1 MKKLEIMSKQN
12 IAGLWFL
19 GVIFLLS
26 SCKKDGTDYKV
37 VNPVAPEFHV
47 VVVTDDNNVDKVPDA
62 TVTLYKTQ
70 DDLDNNTNAFLTK
83 TTGTDG
89 EAVFTKDELKDPG
102 VYYVRASKN
111 TLSGTKESLYLLL
124 NDGKNYLF
132 VKIQ

>member
-1 MKKLEIMSKQN
+1 MSKQI
-12 IAGLWFL
+12 IAGLSL
-19 GVIFLLS
+19 LMAVFLLN
-26 SCKKDGTDYKV
+26 SCKKDGTTYEV

-70 DDLDNNTNAFLTK
+70 DDLENNSNVFLTK
-83 TTGTDG
+83 QTESNG

-111 TLSGTKESLYLLL
+111 TMIGTKESQYLLL

>member
-1 MKKLEIMSKQN
+1 MSKQI
-12 IAGLWFL
+12 IAGLSL
-19 GVIFLLS
+19 LMAVFLLN
-26 SCKKDGTDYKV
+26 SCKKDGTTYEV

-62 TVTLYKTQ
+62 TVNLYKTQ
-70 DDLDNNTNAFLTK
+70 GDLDNETNVFLTK
-83 TTGTDG
+83 KTDSNG

-102 VYYVRASKN
+102 VYYVQATKDA
-111 TLSGTKESLYLLL
+111 LSGEKESMYLLL

>member
-1 MKKLEIMSKQN
+1 MSRPI
-12 IAGLWFL
+12 IAGLSL
-19 GVIFLLS
+19 LMAVFLLN
-26 SCKKDGTDYKV
+26 SCKKDGTTYEV

-70 DDLDNNTNAFLTK
+70 DDLENNSNVFLTK
-83 TTGTDG
+83 KTESNG
-89 EAVFTKDELKDPG
+89 EAVFAKDELKDPG

-111 TLSGTKESLYLLL
+111 TMIGTKESQYLLL

>member
-1 MKKLEIMSKQN
+1 MSKPI
-12 IAGLWFL
+12 IAGLSL
-19 GVIFLLS
+19 LMAVFLLN
-26 SCKKDGTDYKV
+26 SCKKDGTTYEV

-70 DDLDNNTNAFLTK
+70 DDLENNSNVFLTK
-83 TTGTDG
+83 QTESNG

-111 TLSGTKESLYLLL
+111 TMIGTKESQYLLL

>member
-1 MKKLEIMSKQN
+1 MSKRN
-12 IAGLWFL
+12 IAGLWL
-19 GVIFLLS
+19 LLAVFLLS
-26 SCKKDGTDYKV
+26 SCKKDGTTYEV
-37 VNPVAPEFHV
+37 VKPVAPEFHV

-70 DDLDNNTNAFLTK
+70 DDLENNSNVFLTK
-83 TTGTDG
+83 QTESNG

-111 TLSGTKESLYLLL
+111 TMTGTKESQYLLL
-124 NDGKNYLF
+124 NDGENYLF

>member
-1 MKKLEIMSKQN
+1 MSRPI
-12 IAGLWFL
+12 IAGLSL
-19 GVIFLLS
+19 LMAVFLLN
-26 SCKKDGTDYKV
+26 SCKKDGTTYEV

-70 DDLDNNTNAFLTK
+70 DDLENNSNVFLTK
-83 TTGTDG
+83 QTESNG

-111 TLSGTKESLYLLL
+111 TMIGTKESQYLLL

>member
-1 MKKLEIMSKQN
+1 MSRPI
-12 IAGLWFL
+12 IAGLSL
-19 GVIFLLS
+19 LMAVFLLN
-26 SCKKDGTDYKV
+26 SCKKDGTTYEV

-47 VVVTDDNNVDKVPDA
+47 LVVTDDNNVDKVPDA

-70 DDLDNNTNAFLTK
+70 DDLENNSNVFLTK
-83 TTGTDG
+83 KTESNG
-89 EAVFTKDELKDPG
+89 EAVFAKDELKDPG

-111 TLSGTKESLYLLL
+111 TMIGTKESQYLLL

>member
-1 MKKLEIMSKQN
+1 MSKRN
-12 IAGLWFL
+12 IAGLWL
-19 GVIFLLS
+19 MAVIFLLS
-26 SCKKDGTDYKV
+26 SCKKDGTTYNV
-37 VNPVAPEFHV
+37 LNPVAPEFHV
-47 VVVTDDNNVDKVPDA
+47 VVVTDDNNVDKVADA

-70 DDLDNNTNAFLTK
+70 DDMDNNTNVFLTK
-83 TTGTDG
+83 QTDSNG

-102 VYYVRASKN
+102 VYYVQASKG